1 MATHSSTLTWK
12 IPQIEEP
19 GRLQSMG
26 SKELDMTEW
35 IHFLPFLYRILKVI
49 LCLPKSEHFCVFW
62 FGIGLKVITDQQ
74 DDHGQ
79 SRSHLWPS
87 ASPSVSHKRHRRQSP
102 GLCVGYTK
110 QRRGCAHKFLAQGKQ
125 WRGGMAVIC
134 IVLKV
139 SKLRAICILPKTQFF
154 SL

>member
-12 IPQIEEP
+12 IPRIEEP
-19 GRLQSMG
+19 GRLQSME

-49 LCLPKSEHFCVFW
+49 LCLPKSEHFCGFW
-62 FGIGLKVITDQQ
+62 VWYRPESNHWSAGWPWAKQITSLTLSFPFCLPQKAPSTVPGIVCGLHKTME
-74 DDHGQ
+74 GL
-79 SRSHLWPS
+79 RS
-87 ASPSVSHKRHRRQSP
+87 Q
-102 GLCVGYTK
+102 
-110 QRRGCAHKFLAQGKQ
+110 FLAQGEQ
-125 WRGGMAVIC
+125 WLAGMAVIC

-139 SKLRAICILPKTQFF
+139 SKLRAICILSKTQFF